1 MRASCPHRACEGRA
15 AAGHR
20 LAPRFL
26 QCFDSVVTVV
36 GLYVGI
42 LVGNSVLTEIVFNR
56 SGLANVCD
64 AIVPAL
70 RAALAMQ
77 SHWPTAAARLAKS

>member
-1 MRASCPHRACEGRA
+1 MRASCPHRACDGRA

-20 LAPRFL
+20 LAPWFL

-42 LVGNSVLTEIVFNR
+42 LIGNSVLTEIAFNR
-56 SGLANVCD
+56 SGLGNVCD